1 MARAPRRSCPSP
13 PRGHRWARGDA
24 APLRRSGRSAG
35 DPAGSSCRPRP
46 CPPRSRARSRSAR
59 ARGRL
64 RYGSSRWRAICSQV
78 SVTWPS
84 ASMISKLISISPL
97 SSQPSPRCSECLGSN
112 CGPLPRDGGE
122 EWSGLG
128 LVLPGLLDDGGAVE
142 AIDLLEER
150 ARVEVG
156 RGHRAF
162 DDLLVLEDALELVPL
177 GEGADAEPR
186 IRAVDHSLQGEPS

>member
-1 MARAPRRSCPSP
+1 MDMPPASRASTHDLSSPAQSPLVPMRRRSQPSW
-13 PRGHRWARGDA
+13 GKNGV
-24 APLRRSGRSAG
+24 RRER
-35 DPAGSSCRPRP
+35 R
-46 CPPRSRARSRSAR
+46 
-59 ARGRL
+59 

-84 ASMISKLISISPL
+84 ASMISKLIVSSP
-97 SSQPSPRCSECLGSN
+97 PC
-112 CGPLPRDGGE
+112 
-122 EWSGLG
+122 GLG

-177 GEGADAEPR
+177 GERADAEAR
-186 IRAVDHSLQGEPS
+186 IRAVVHALQGEPSVEHVHGVLEG

>member
-1 MARAPRRSCPSP
+1 MDMPPASRASAHDLPSPAQSPLVPMRRRSQPAW
-13 PRGHRWARGDA
+13 GKNGV
-24 APLRRSGRSAG
+24 RRER
-35 DPAGSSCRPRP
+35 R
-46 CPPRSRARSRSAR
+46 
-59 ARGRL
+59 

-84 ASMISKLISISPL
+84 ASMISKVISISPL
-97 SSQPSPRCSECLGSN
+97 SSQPSPRGFAAQLELRPS
-112 CGPLPRDGGE
+112 PPRWGRG
-122 EWSGLG
+122 WSGLG

-177 GEGADAEPR
+177 GEGADADAL
-186 IRAVDHSLQGEPS
+186 IRAVVHVLHRQ